1 MRIWEI
7 FCFLYALLLLLI
19 IIIILD
25 FIYLF
30 ERGRQS
36 EQAWAVGRGRG
47 RGRSRLLTEHGGL
60 CGAQSQ
66 DPGSIIGNGKS
77 LETTQLSFSVWIT
90 IHSVQS
96 IHIWNT
102 INKKEWTMVIHNNL
116 YEPQEHY
123 LQWKKPISKSQILY
137 DFNCI
142 TSSNDKSQWWKTNEW
157 FLGVTDGIR
166 KKIKI

>member
-1 MRIWEI
+1 MTQQ
-7 FCFLYALLLLLI
+7 LYSGHASQI
-19 IIIILD
+19 NED
-25 FIYLF
+25 
-30 ERGRQS
+30 
-36 EQAWAVGRGRG
+36 
-47 RGRSRLLTEHGGL
+47 L
-60 CGAQSQ
+60 CSCKHVYTNVYS
-66 DPGSIIGNGKS
+66 SIIGNGKS